1 MVFTELKNGGSFQGE
16 LLNKQMVIVALVS
29 EGIIELPGRGEAE
42 HGHEAKRKQST
53 TGHNPCLF
61 HDEMGMVQNLWYHP
75 DFDPYPNLK
84 NMLWLFQ
91 SGDPNIQSPSTSSF
105 GNVLCFN
112 HGSTVLQRKTSP
124 LSLQGLK
131 LLKLNSWVH
140 GRPPKYTRPAKSQ
153 PEPKYTEMLESW
165 YMLPTGEV
173 TTRWTRW
180 FHWAHWKLAVFKNVG
195 RDIP

>member
-1 MVFTELKNGGSFQGE
+1 M
-16 LLNKQMVIVALVS
+16 LNNQMVIVALVS
-29 EGIIELPGRGEAE
+29 EGITELPGRGEAE

-84 NMLWLFQ
+84 NMLSLFQ
-91 SGDPNIQSPSTSSF
+91 SGDPNIQSPSMSSF

-124 LSLQGLK
+124 LSLQGKVTARAEVHRNGGVLK
-131 LLKLNSWVH
+131 K
-140 GRPPKYTRPAKSQ
+140 
-153 PEPKYTEMLESW
+153 
-165 YMLPTGEV
+165 MLPTGEV
-173 TTRWTRW
+173 TTGFVENWL
-180 FHWAHWKLAVFKNVG
+180 FLHVG